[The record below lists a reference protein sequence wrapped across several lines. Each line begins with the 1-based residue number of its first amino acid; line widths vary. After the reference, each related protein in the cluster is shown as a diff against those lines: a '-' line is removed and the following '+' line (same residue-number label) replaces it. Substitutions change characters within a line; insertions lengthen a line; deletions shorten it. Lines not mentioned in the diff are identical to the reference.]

1 MTNKREIDMN
11 KPPKEIADALHEA
24 DLIIRPYV
32 MFVNPKDRS
41 RIQEALKETNWNER
55 IVIQEIDNVEI
66 GRPLLAVRKDVESW
80 FESRGINFDEKIQ
93 DYFN

>member
-1 MTNKREIDMN
+1 MN

-41 RIQEALKETNWNER
+41 FIQKGLEKTDWNER
-55 IVIQEIDNVEI
+55 IVIQETDNVEI
-66 GRPLLAVRKDVESW
+66 GKPLLAVRKEVESW
-80 FESRGINFDEKIQ
+80 FEPRGIGFDEKIQ